1 MDNFIGTGVAL
12 ITPFHDDYSVDFDSL
27 KKLIT
32 HCIKGGADYLVVNG
46 TTGES
51 PTLLREERSDI
62 LKFVIE
68 ETNNRIPVVYGI
80 GGNYTDDV
88 ISKIEKTDFSRISA
102 ILSISPYY
110 NKPSQQGIYE
120 HYKKIAEVS
129 PVPVIL
135 YNVPGRTGSN
145 MSANTTIRLSQIEN
159 IIGIKEANGD
169 LTQSLEIVKHARPGF
184 LLISGDDMLTVPM
197 ISIGGKGA
205 ISVLAN
211 AFPSQYGIM
220 VNHALR
226 FHFNEAVEIL
236 KTFTTINPLLYEEGN
251 PVGIKYVL
259 NLLGLSKDKVRLPLI
274 SASED
279 LKNKIEKGLN
289 EIIKRS

>member
-1 MDNFIGTGVAL
+1 MNNNFIGTGVAL
-12 ITPFHDDYSVDFDSL
+12 ITPFHDDESVDFESL
-27 KKLIT
+27 KNLVA
-32 HCIKGGADYLVVNG
+32 HCINGGADYLVVNG

-51 PTLLREERSDI
+51 PTLLREERSEV
-62 LKFVIE
+62 LSFVIS
-68 ETNNRIPVVYGI
+68 ETSGRIPVVYGI
-80 GGNYTDDV
+80 GGNNTADV
-88 ISKIEKTDFSRISA
+88 VSKIGKTDFTNISG

-110 NKPSQQGIYE
+110 SKPSQEGIFQ

-135 YNVPGRTGSN
+135 YNVPSRTGSN
-145 MSANTTIRLSQIEN
+145 MTAATTIRLSQIEK
-159 IIGIKEANGD
+159 IAGIKEAHGD
-169 LTQSLEIVKHARPGF
+169 LNQSLEISKRARPGF

-211 AFPSQYGIM
+211 AYPGQFGRM

-226 FHFNEAVEIL
+226 YQFNEALEIL
-236 KTFTTINPLLYEEGN
+236 KGFSSVNEFLYTEGN

-259 NLLGLSKDKVRLPLI
+259 KLLGLSKENVRLPLMK
-274 SASED
+274 ASDE
-279 LKNKIEKGLN
+279 LKKRIEN
-289 EIIKRS
+289 AIREIK